1 MQERSNA
8 WRKVCLGRLKKT
20 WLPKLRQL
28 PDARVELKTEQ
39 DRTAA
44 SIDLRVRDNETERS
58 IHLFWDP
65 DECDA
70 GAPNGGWMPTGFD
83 WKSPQTPLEKLLAE
97 AGNDCL
103 KVMKG

>member
-1 MQERSNA
+1 MQQRSNS
-8 WRKVCLGRLKKT
+8 WRKVCLGLLKKT

-28 PDARVELKTEQ
+28 PGVRVELNTEQ
-39 DRTAA
+39 DETAA
-44 SIDLRVRDNETERS
+44 SIDLHVRANETERS

-70 GAPNGGWMPTGFD
+70 GGPNGGWMPTDFD
-83 WKSPQTPLEKLLAE
+83 GRSPQTPLEKLLAE

-103 KVMKG
+103 KFMKY